1 MNATNDDDHWWV
13 IDDYN
18 DFHDVGDPPPPE
30 TGHIAGDGWE
40 AGERNGGDF
49 RVKKSNILQEIFFL
63 SFQQYYLSPPK
74 PFM

>member
-13 IDDYN
+13 IDDSN
-18 DFHDVGDPPPPE
+18 DFHDVVDLPPPE

-49 RVKKSNILQEIFFL
+49 REKKSNILQEIFFL